1 MTNADIS
8 LILTCDVTYVK
19 SEFNLCFQ
27 LITQQQWEI
36 LFPPDRK
43 YMSPEHYDLDLLII
57 LLKHICHLE
66 RNISFTMLSLPQERD
81 CSTEADISRIIWF
94 HQYLSENENISDIDY
109 VKFTEDLNKIFT
121 RLHAENSKDSSTF
134 SIRTRYSHT
143 NSIKS
148 DNNSIKSLNNSV
160 LSGDKSGKTE
170 TQLTEETYVSSY
182 SARHLKEKVPY
193 DDIVKHYNTV
203 FHNLAELEESIIRSL
218 KEESNNISLLSKPI
232 KQASRYRVRESTW
245 TVNARH
251 GEIKPQPGSVR
262 NKKMDEIKTERSNE
276 PLTGITHCINN
287 GQIVFSLLIY
297 IAYALF
303 CN

>member
-1 MTNADIS
+1 
-8 LILTCDVTYVK
+8 
-19 SEFNLCFQ
+19 
-27 LITQQQWEI
+27 
-36 LFPPDRK
+36 
-43 YMSPEHYDLDLLII
+43 MSPEHYDLDLLII

-121 RLHAENSKDSSTF
+121 RLQAESSKDSSTL
-134 SIRTRYSHT
+134 SMRTRYSHT

-148 DNNSIKSLNNSV
+148 DNNSIKSLNNSE
-160 LSGDKSGKTE
+160 SSHAITAGDKSGKTE

-182 SARHLKEKVPY
+182 SLKHLKEKVPY
-193 DDIVKHYNTV
+193 GDIVKTYNTV

-232 KQASRYRVRESTW
+232 KQASSYRVRESTW
-245 TVNARH
+245 TVNARQ
-251 GEIKPQPGSVR
+251 GEIKPQPGPAR
-262 NKKMDEIKTERSNE
+262 NKEMDEIKTEHSNE

-287 GQIVFSLLIY
+287 GQIAFS
-297 IAYALF
+297 
-303 CN
+303 